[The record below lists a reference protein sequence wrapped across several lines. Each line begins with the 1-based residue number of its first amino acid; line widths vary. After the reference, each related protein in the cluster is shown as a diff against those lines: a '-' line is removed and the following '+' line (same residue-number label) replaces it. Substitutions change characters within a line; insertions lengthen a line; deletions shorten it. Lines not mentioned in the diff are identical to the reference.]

1 MQGFAGWGGPM
12 NTVLLALLCVG
23 FVIGVVCCCMGLYL
37 VILRMRGVPKLGD
50 VPGIGEIG
58 TLQSGASLVLIGAYC
73 FYYALSTYLPLQN
86 GAVLQQRV
94 DKLLVETSR
103 DLRKEYNDVK
113 GAAGAAINPE
123 AFARANFL
131 ISFLQRI
138 DDNNGHAFYFS
149 GEVRRRLGKP
159 EESHSFFYRYLEE
172 QAALGDRYKEGGP
185 GAEICYRRP
194 RGFCAQRSG
203 WIHHLLAID
212 FFKKAMAASERAE
225 KRVHLES
232 TAQQA
237 AASLDD
243 FPQGFVQEVA
253 TKVLQ
258 SRVAEELK
266 KLGDP

>member
-1 MQGFAGWGGPM
+1 M
-12 NTVLLALLCVG
+12 NTPLLILLCLG

-58 TLQSGASLVLIGAYC
+58 TLQSGSSLVLIGAYC

-94 DKLLVETSR
+94 DKLLVDTSR

-113 GAAGAAINPE
+113 NAARAPISPE

-159 EESHSFFYRYLEE
+159 EDSHVFFYRYLEE
-172 QAALGDRYKEGGP
+172 QGVKGDRYKEGGT
-185 GAEICYRRP
+185 GAETCYEKP

-203 WIHHLLAID
+203 WIHHLLAND
-212 FFKKAMAASERAE
+212 FYNKGIAATERAE
-225 KRVHLES
+225 KRVHFEKA
-232 TAQQA
+232 AQQS

-243 FPQGFVQEVA
+243 FPEGFIQEM
-253 TKVLQ
+253 
-258 SRVAEELK
+258 
-266 KLGDP
+266 

>member
-1 MQGFAGWGGPM
+1 M
-12 NTVLLALLCVG
+12 NTVLFVLLCLG
-23 FVIGVVCCCMGLYL
+23 FVIGVVCCGMGLYL
-37 VILRMRGVPKLGD
+37 VTLRMRGVPKLGD

-58 TLQSGASLVLIGAYC
+58 TLQSGSSLVLIGAYC

-94 DKLLVETSR
+94 DKLLIDTSR

-113 GAAGAAINPE
+113 NAAGGALTPE
-123 AFARANFL
+123 AFARTSFL

-149 GEVRRRLGKP
+149 GEVKRRVGKA
-159 EESHSFFYRYLEE
+159 EESHPFFYRYLEQ
-172 QAALGDRYKEGGP
+172 QATLRGRYKEGGT
-185 GAEICYRRP
+185 GSEICYQRP

-203 WIHHLLAID
+203 WIHHLLAND
-212 FFKKAMAASERAE
+212 FYKMGMAATDRAA
-225 KRVHLES
+225 KRVHFES
-232 TAQQA
+232 AGRHIA
-237 AASLDD
+237 SSLDD
-243 FPQGFVQEVA
+243 FPEGFVQEVA

-266 KLGDP
+266 TLGEP